1 MNGKTGEHL
10 PANLQC
16 RRAVYGPLLHVG
28 QSESHLS
35 DRVEGDSLP
44 GHEDSSA
51 RFLSPGQFA
60 TAAFYTGGPSFSFGV
75 LTLSLPNFM
84 KRLTAEICGMAVRY
98 DPCRLPGWHRSFAE
112 ISTDGAGG
120 SATFAR

>member
-1 MNGKTGEHL
+1 MNGNAGEHL
-10 PANLQC
+10 AADFQS
-16 RRAVYGPLLHVG
+16 RRAVYGPFLHVG
-28 QSESHLS
+28 QGESHLS
-35 DRVEGDSLP
+35 HRVEGDLLS
-44 GHEDSSA
+44 GHEGASA

-98 DPCRLPGWHRSFAE
+98 DPCRLPGWHRSFAD
-112 ISTDGAGG
+112 ISTCG
-120 SATFAR
+120 